1 MDAFPILVIM
11 ALYIYL
17 CISFIFRHP
26 DDVDLF
32 VGVNHENHLPDA
44 LVGPVSACIIGT
56 QFRNLKYGDRFFYK
70 HEGQFT
76 PGM

>member
-1 MDAFPILVIM
+1 LDFRRFFGDW
-11 ALYIYL
+11 
-17 CISFIFRHP
+17 ISRHP

-32 VGVNHENHLPDA
+32 VGVNHENNLADG

-56 QFRNLKYGDRFFYK
+56 QFQHLKYGDRFFYK

-76 PGM
+76 PGIEDNFKRF